1 MSMPHSQLPHTSL
14 LPSPSPLLALLRTYL
29 HFALLMLCLL
39 GAARIGLILWQWDRV
54 QAVDGLGTVLL
65 QGVRFDLVSTGLV
78 FILPIL
84 VGIPL
89 LTIPLIHR
97 QVQLLARSY
106 FFGMATL
113 LIFLELATPSFI
125 HEYDTR
131 PNFLFVEYLKYP
143 AEVLSTVWG
152 AYRWPLIVVIALSLP
167 GLLLLHRQFFKG
179 RPLHHRLEL
188 PSALLAF
195 LILAPLSFAM
205 VRSTLAHRAVNP
217 SVAAFSSDPLVN
229 SLCLPS
235 GYQLGYA
242 IYETLRHESSGNSS
256 YGRVDYPLAIEA
268 QRRAMGL
275 PSEAFISEDSPLLHH
290 QAASLPRERPLNLV
304 VLLQESLGA
313 EFVGSLGGLPL
324 TPEIDRWSQMGMNFE
339 RLYATGTRSVRGIEA
354 VITGFPPTTSRAV
367 VKLPRSQRGFFTLA
381 ELLRD
386 AGYATSFIYGG
397 GAHFDNMGRFF
408 SGNGFERIIDE
419 DDYSDPVFTGS
430 WGVSDEDLFTKAHAE
445 FTDLHRRG
453 ESFFSLVFSSSNH
466 SPFEFPEGRIE
477 LYEEPAATRHNA
489 SKYADWALGRFL
501 DQASRSEYWEDT
513 VFLVVADHCSRVYG
527 SALVPVEHFHVPG
540 FFVGGSVAPQSISTL
555 ASQLDLLPSAL
566 SLIGLSADHPAPG
579 RDLTL
584 ASEQAKPGG
593 AILQYYDT
601 RAQIFGDDVI
611 ILRPNLPPAGFLL
624 KGETLIPVEQPK
636 QELVDQARA
645 LAAWP
650 SESYQRGDYRLHKAR
665 AGHSNQPRE

>member
-1 MSMPHSQLPHTSL
+1 MPHSIVLPNESL
-14 LPSPSPLLALLRTYL
+14 AARPLPALLRTYL
-29 HFALLMLCLL
+29 HFALLMLCILST
-39 GAARIGLILWQWDRV
+39 ARIGLALWQWDRV
-54 QAVDGLGTVLL
+54 QAVEGWGTVLL
-65 QGVRFDLVSTGLV
+65 QGIRFDLVSIGLV
-78 FILPIL
+78 FILP
-84 VGIPL
+84 VVFGIPL
-89 LTIPLIHR
+89 LTIRPIHR
-97 QVQLLARSY
+97 QIQSLSKLY
-106 FFGMATL
+106 FFGMAAL
-113 LIFLELATPSFI
+113 LIFLELATPAFI

-152 AYRWPLIVVIALSLP
+152 AYRWPLIGVVALSLP
-167 GLLLLHRQFFKG
+167 GLLFLQRQFFQRASAL
-179 RPLHHRLEL
+179 RPLGLF
-188 PSALLAF
+188 SALAAF
-195 LILAPLSFAM
+195 FILAPLSFAM

-235 GYQLGYA
+235 AYQLGYA
-242 IYETLRHESSGNSS
+242 IYETLRHEASGESP
-256 YGRVDYPLAIEA
+256 YGKLDYELAIET
-268 QRRAMGL
+268 QRQAMGL
-275 PSEAFISEDSPLLHH
+275 PPEAFSSEQSPLLHR
-290 QAASLPRERPLNLV
+290 QEASRPRERPLNLV

-324 TPEIDRWSQMGMNFE
+324 TPEIDRWSQQGMNFE

-354 VITGFPPTTSRAV
+354 VLTGFPPTTSRAV

-386 AGYATSFIYGG
+386 AGYATSFVYGG

-408 SGNGFERIIDE
+408 TGNGFERIVDE
-419 DDYSDPVFTGS
+419 DDYTDPVFSGS
-430 WGVSDEDLFTKAHAE
+430 WGVSDEDLFHKAHTE
-445 FTDLHRRG
+445 FSALHERG

-477 LYEEPAATRHNA
+477 LYEEPAATRNNA

-501 DQASRSEYWEDT
+501 EQASQSDYWEDT

-527 SALVPVEHFHVPG
+527 AALVPVEYFHVPA
-540 FFVGGSVAPQSISTL
+540 FFVGGGVTPQSVSTL
-555 ASQLDLLPSAL
+555 ASQLDLLPTAL
-566 SLIGLSADHPAPG
+566 SLIGLGAEHPAPG

-611 ILRPNLPPAGFLL
+611 ILRPNLPPAAFLL
-624 KGETLIPVEQPK
+624 EGETLIPAGEPK
-636 QELVDQARA
+636 QALVDQAKA

-650 SESYQRGDYRLHKAR
+650 GMSYLRGDYRLPKARLAR
-665 AGHSNQPRE
+665 AGS